1 SSEWFL
7 GFLRTNVLPT
17 IAKFIVGLDS
27 VKNFVFPLISQIG
40 INYRHGSLSQ
50 HAGDENFT
58 VKAGDRMP
66 YFLVDGASVYD
77 RLHEAKAHFLV
88 FSAEQNEHQSL
99 LEEFEARYATFIDLH
114 QIALHQNVAEA
125 FGT

>member
-66 YFLVDGASVYD
+66 YFLVDGHSVYD
-77 RLHEAKAHFLV
+77 QLHAPKSHFIVFAAEKSDHRKLKA
-88 FSAEQNEHQSL
+88 E
-99 LEEFEARYATFIDLH
+99 LESKFGDFIDFNEIPLH
-114 QIALHQNVAEA
+114 PQAAA
-125 FGT
+125 